1 MKKSKLTFRTF
12 NVEGD
17 VALEKEARKGIDEL
31 AEIAAIDR
39 AHVVLRRQR
48 ALSPRFA
55 AAGQLVVSG
64 PDFLAVAQDQTPLAA
79 LRKLTENLRA
89 QVLMRHARQQSNWK
103 TKRRLRRAPART
115 GGLPSRASGHN

>member
-1 MKKSKLTFRTF
+1 MKKIKLTFRTF
-12 NVEGD
+12 DVEGHLS
-17 VALEKEARKGIDEL
+17 LEDEARKGIDEL

-55 AAGQLVVSG
+55 AAAQLVVPG
-64 PDFLAVAQDQTPLAA
+64 PDFLAVAQDQTPSAA
-79 LRKLTENLRA
+79 LRKLTDNLRT

-103 TKRRLRRAPART
+103 TKRRLRRAPAST
-115 GGLPSRASGHN
+115 GGLPRRA